1 MVALQ
6 KVVDSMRKLD
16 HWNLDSHLGSGG
28 GGVVVEA
35 TNRETGGKVALK
47 MVAIKNEGQC
57 GLAEGGSL
65 CQERIWKS

>member
-1 MVALQ
+1 MKPRSVRARAHRAGL
-6 KVVDSMRKLD
+6 
-16 HWNLDSHLGSGG
+16 GG